1 MASDDVIP
9 SFASISGVDP
19 FSLALGIRYLGEVN
33 SVRSDR
39 CHGGMSI
46 FYIYIYIYIHVYS
59 LNIHWSKI
67 LLLQKA
73 PVWDLSCEYNQMVL
87 T

>member
-39 CHGGMSI
+39 CHGGMLKPL
-46 FYIYIYIYIHVYS
+46 YEVRGS
-59 LNIHWSKI
+59 LGPPP
-67 LLLQKA
+67 L
-73 PVWDLSCEYNQMVL
+73 P
-87 T
+87 

>member
-39 CHGGMSI
+39 CHGAKMFKG
-46 FYIYIYIYIHVYS
+46 
-59 LNIHWSKI
+59 
-67 LLLQKA
+67 A
-73 PVWDLSCEYNQMVL
+73 PLPSSDPPGSN
-87 T
+87 

>member
-39 CHGGMSI
+39 CHGG
-46 FYIYIYIYIHVYS
+46 IY
-59 LNIHWSKI
+59 
-67 LLLQKA
+67 LLLS
-73 PVWDLSCEYNQMVL
+73 LSCIFSMF
-87 T
+87 

>member
-39 CHGGMSI
+39 CHG
-46 FYIYIYIYIHVYS
+46 VYP
-59 LNIHWSKI
+59 N
-67 LLLQKA
+67 
-73 PVWDLSCEYNQMVL
+73 PTTL

>member
-9 SFASISGVDP
+9 CFASVSGVDP

-39 CHGGMSI
+39 CHGGNFFS
-46 FYIYIYIYIHVYS
+46 HS
-59 LNIHWSKI
+59 PI
-67 LLLQKA
+67 L
-73 PVWDLSCEYNQMVL
+73 V
-87 T
+87 

>member
-39 CHGGMSI
+39 CHGGQRSVHALFGIGWRQHWGIQGSCDKDVCAI
-46 FYIYIYIYIHVYS
+46 FYP
-59 LNIHWSKI
+59 
-67 LLLQKA
+67 LLE
-73 PVWDLSCEYNQMVL
+73 VTS
-87 T
+87 

>member
-9 SFASISGVDP
+9 CFASISGVDP

-39 CHGGMSI
+39 CHGVDTCTRFTAWM
-46 FYIYIYIYIHVYS
+46 
-59 LNIHWSKI
+59 
-67 LLLQKA
+67 
-73 PVWDLSCEYNQMVL
+73 
-87 T
+87 

>member
-39 CHGGMSI
+39 CHGGLVEKLENLHCYLFPCRLRFQQIPIPIILTSCCVG
-46 FYIYIYIYIHVYS
+46 HS
-59 LNIHWSKI
+59 LKY
-67 LLLQKA
+67 
-73 PVWDLSCEYNQMVL
+73 PR
-87 T
+87 

>member
-9 SFASISGVDP
+9 CFASVSGVDP

-39 CHGGMSI
+39 CHGGFKSVYDAWKICLKNLFFQFYFLNTDILVTVNCTSWI
-46 FYIYIYIYIHVYS
+46 FETC
-59 LNIHWSKI
+59 L
-67 LLLQKA
+67 
-73 PVWDLSCEYNQMVL
+73 
-87 T
+87 